1 MRGNVL
7 TAVAIIAILGIT
19 CVTVLEDSGDVEA
32 ATGDVIITSASGTI
46 GTGVNWSFSDGT
58 LTITQAT
65 GTGSKTIATGLDSDS
80 TITSGWGS
88 TWKVTGHTEST
99 PSTGGGDESQT
110 PASTTNT
117 KPGTPPQ
124 RSARVRSRTA
134 SLSRKSIL
142 DMSHP

>member
-19 CVTVLEDSGDVEA
+19 CVTALEDSGDVEA
-32 ATGDVIITSASGTI
+32 ATGDFTITSASGTI
-46 GTGVNWSFSDGT
+46 GNGVNWSFSNGA

-80 TITSGWGS
+80 TSTSGWGS

-99 PSTGGGDESQT
+99 PSTGDGGESQT
-110 PASTTNT
+110 PASATNT
-117 KPGTPPQ
+117 IDNDKITPEQVFGNPQ
-124 RSARVRSRTA
+124 NARLKEF
-134 SLSRKSIL
+134 LSKVL
-142 DMSHP
+142 